1 MQTVKRLD
9 AEVIAIGSELLLGQ
23 VVDTNSAHLGR
34 KLATVGIHLSQITAV
49 GDELDRIVQVLKA
62 GLDRSD
68 ILITT
73 GGLGPTEDDL
83 TREAVAVATGQKL
96 VFQPRL
102 MREIES
108 IFKARGFRMAP
119 NNRKQ
124 AYIPSRA
131 TAISNPVGTAPG
143 FILEDKRGVIISLP
157 GVPREFAYL
166 LKRVVI
172 PYLKRRNKLGRQ
184 VILTRVL
191 RVCGLGESG
200 VDKQIGD
207 LIRNCQNPRIGLL
220 ASPGDIRISIIG
232 HGGSRQETEHLI
244 DPIEKEIRNRMGGLI
259 YGVGAE
265 TLEGKVAEYLTRLN
279 LRLSVADAFT
289 GGLLCQRILET
300 GTRRCILGVLLP
312 SRKAQ
317 RSFLKLPGK
326 AFSSLVKNQE
336 AYSVALAKRLLDSA
350 DVGLAITGDFRRSN
364 GELKGTLTIAI
375 AEGNEE
381 KSKSWKIGGTRD
393 GLALRASI
401 IALDSLRKYL
411 MAKTPAK
418 N

>member
-1 MQTVKRLD
+1 MQTAKRLD

-34 KLATVGIHLSQITAV
+34 ELTTVGIHLSQITAV

-68 ILITT
+68 IVITT

-83 TREAVAVATGQKL
+83 TREAVAAATGQKL

-131 TAISNPVGTAPG
+131 TAISNPMGTAPG
-143 FILEDKRGVIISLP
+143 FILEDERGVIISLP
-157 GVPREFAYL
+157 GVPREFVYL

-184 VILTRVL
+184 VILIRVL

-220 ASPGDIRISIIG
+220 ASPGDIKISVVG
-232 HGGSRQETEHLI
+232 HGGSREEAERLI
-244 DPIEKEIRNRMGGLI
+244 DPIEKEIRNRMGHLI
-259 YGVGAE
+259 YGVDAE

-279 LRLSVADAFT
+279 LRLSVADTFT
-289 GGLLCQRILET
+289 RGLLCQRILGT
-300 GTRRCILGVLLP
+300 GTRRCILGFLLP

-317 RSFLKLPGK
+317 RSFLRLPGK

-336 AYSVALAKRLLDSA
+336 VYSIALAKRLLDYA
-350 DVGLAITGDFRRSN
+350 EVGLAITGDFSRSN

-381 KSKSWKIGGTRD
+381 KSKSWNIGGTRD

-411 MAKTPAK
+411 MAKTPAE

>member
-1 MQTVKRLD
+1 
-9 AEVIAIGSELLLGQ
+9 
-23 VVDTNSAHLGR
+23 
-34 KLATVGIHLSQITAV
+34 
-49 GDELDRIVQVLKA
+49 LDRIVQVLKA

-143 FILEDKRGVIISLP
+143 FILEDERGVIISLP

-220 ASPGDIRISIIG
+220 ASPGDIRISVVG
-232 HGGSRQETEHLI
+232 QGGSREETERLI

-259 YGVGAE
+259 YGVDAE

-289 GGLLCQRILET
+289 GGLLCQRILGT
-300 GTRRCILGVLLP
+300 GTRRCILGFLLP

-317 RSFLKLPGK
+317 RSFLRLPGK
-326 AFSSLVKNQE
+326 GFSSLVKNQE
-336 AYSVALAKRLLDSA
+336 VYSIALAKRLLDSA
-350 DVGLAITGDFRRSN
+350 EVGLAITGDFSRSN
-364 GELKGTLTIAI
+364 EELKGTLTVAI

-381 KSKSWKIGGTRD
+381 KSKSWNIGGTRD
-393 GLALRASI
+393 ALALRASI

-411 MAKTPAK
+411 MAKNSAE